1 MKIFLDANVL
11 VSVLNKEYP
20 VFTYSSRIMSLE
32 EYDHIHLY
40 TSPVCLAIAFYFAEK
55 KSGRKKAK
63 YKIELINIH
72 LKMTEIGQEV
82 VNRTLENKSIED
94 FEDGM
99 EYYSARNAGCE
110 YIITENPRD
119 FYFSTIPV
127 LRSQDFIIHHAQGL
141 NL

>member
-1 MKIFLDANVL
+1 MSTESDA
-11 VSVLNKEYP
+11 S
-20 VFTYSSRIMSLE
+20 
-32 EYDHIHLY
+32 HLH
-40 TSPVCLAIAFYFAEK
+40 
-55 KSGRKKAK
+55 KA
-63 YKIELINIH
+63 NT
-72 LKMTEIGQEV
+72 MNNPGEIGQEV

-94 FEDGM
+94 FEDGL